1 MKSSVNN
8 GHLRISLRLTAMVSA
23 LCEQMHELFFRGW
36 ENLLHIGICSAGSY
50 LALFAFIRISGKRTM
65 SKLTAV
71 DFVVSVT
78 LGSTLSWMIL
88 AQVSVSEGVLAVM
101 VIVGLQYLLAKVAHK
116 SPILETVI
124 NSQPTLLFYNG
135 CFLDAT
141 LSKECVTEEEIYA
154 AVREFRIES
163 MDEVRAVVME
173 LNGELTVV
181 QRGEIREHTSLD
193 DLNLPE

>member
-1 MKSSVNN
+1 
-8 GHLRISLRLTAMVSA
+8 
-23 LCEQMHELFFRGW
+23 
-36 ENLLHIGICSAGSY
+36 
-50 LALFAFIRISGKRTM
+50 M